1 MKSGGSKGIAMK
13 AAVGFRA
20 HSGWA
25 AVVVLAGPPRSPIV
39 IHRSR
44 IELVPQDTHSAK
56 QPYHAAEAMSL
67 PQAEKFIRRSIEDT
81 ERMAQRALR
90 ALVDELRAKGYQVKG
105 CGLLLG
111 SGRPLGSLAAT
122 LASHALIHAAEGNLF
137 REALQHASQHC
148 RLPVTGTRERELHSA
163 AVKALRMPLGKLQAS
178 LVAMGRTVGP
188 PWALDQKHAAL
199 AAWIALGAKA
209 ARRHS

>member
-1 MKSGGSKGIAMK
+1 MK
-13 AAVGFRA
+13 AAAGFRA

-25 AVVVLAGPPRSPIV
+25 AVVVLAGPLRSPAV

-44 IELVPQDTHSAK
+44 IELVGHDRPSAK

-67 PQAEKFIRRSIEDT
+67 PQAEKFIRRSTEDT
-81 ERMAQRALR
+81 ERLTRRALR

-111 SGRPLGSLAAT
+111 SGRPLGTLATT
-122 LASHALIHAAEGNLF
+122 LASHALIHTAEGNLF

-148 RLPVTGTRERELHSA
+148 RLPVTGIRERELYSG
-163 AVKALRMPLGKLQAS
+163 AVKTLRMPLGKLQAS
-178 LVAMGRTVGP
+178 LAAMGRTVGP

-199 AAWIALGAKA
+199 AAWLALGSKSAHQ
-209 ARRHS
+209 HS